1 MSIRIISVRAQNKNG
16 LGLEKAKTMTLE
28 HLIKNKAGQATE
40 SRPYIL
46 NLSRNDD
53 RSLMEELFKGGRI
66 QKVVDDYESQQREL
80 FQVENPSY
88 VYSPE
93 FEGKFSAYLEAL
105 QRQTPLWQQGRWAH
119 FPWLGLL
126 VHILEDTDFQ
136 AVRTA
141 RNRNLI
147 NMDEQNKFYNSVI
160 GIGGLSVGNSVAL
173 AIALQGGGRRF
184 RLADFDRLALTNL
197 NRIRAGIDCLG
208 MPKVDITA
216 RQIYLLNPY
225 AEIELFREGLNKE
238 NIKGFFEGPPKLD
251 VFIDELDNLAVKYL
265 AREEAR
271 RLRIPVVMGADNGD
285 NAVIDIERYDKEP
298 DLPFFNGR
306 IGDLSYES
314 LAGLDKFGIGSTI
327 AKHIGPE
334 NTAVRMQESLP
345 EMGKTIV
352 SWPQLGGAALLNG
365 SAVAYCVRKILAGQ
379 PLERNRALVSLDE
392 KLDPAFNSQA
402 EQINRQESTDVF
414 RKMLNL

>member
-1 MSIRIISVRAQNKNG
+1 
-16 LGLEKAKTMTLE
+16 MTLE
-28 HLIKNKAGQATE
+28 TLERLIQNKAWQATE
-40 SRPYIL
+40 SKPHIL
-46 NLSRNDD
+46 NLSRDDD
-53 RSLMEELFKGGRI
+53 RSRLQELFKDGRI
-66 QKVVDDYESQQREL
+66 QKVVDDYERQQLEL
-80 FQVENPSY
+80 FQVVNPGH
-88 VYSPE
+88 VYSQE
-93 FEGKFSAYLEAL
+93 FDVKFSVYLNAL
-105 QRQTPLWQQGRWAH
+105 QRDAPLWQQGRWAY
-119 FPWLGLL
+119 FPWLDLL
-126 VHILEDTDFQ
+126 VHILEDGDFQ

-147 NMDEQNKFYNSVI
+147 NEAEQKRFYNSVI

-173 AIALQGGGRRF
+173 AVALQGGGKRF

-208 MPKVDITA
+208 MPKVEITA

-225 AEIELFREGLNKE
+225 AEIELFGEGLNKE
-238 NIKGFFEGPPKLD
+238 NIRNFFKGPPKLD
-251 VFIDELDNLAVKYL
+251 VFIDELDNLAMKYL

-285 NAVIDIERYDKEP
+285 NAVIDIERYDEEP
-298 DLPFFNGR
+298 DLPFFHGR
-306 IGDLSYES
+306 IGDVSYEV

-345 EMGKTIV
+345 EMGRSIV

-365 SAVAYCVRKILAGQ
+365 SAVAYCVRRILTGQ
-379 PLERNRALVSLDE
+379 PLEKDRALISLDE

-402 EQINRQESTDVF
+402 EQINRQKSTEVF
-414 RKMLNL
+414 SKMLNL

>member
-1 MSIRIISVRAQNKNG
+1 MI
-16 LGLEKAKTMTLE
+16 LE
-28 HLIKNKAGQATE
+28 HLIKNKGGQANE
-40 SRPYIL
+40 SKPHIL

-53 RSLMEELFKGGRI
+53 RSFLEELFKGGRI

-80 FQVENPSY
+80 FQVENPNY

-93 FEGKFSAYLEAL
+93 FEGKFSAYLNAL
-105 QRQTPLWQQGRWAH
+105 QREAPLWQQGRWAY
-119 FPWLGLL
+119 FPWLDLL
-126 VHILEDTDFQ
+126 VHILEDGDFQ

-147 NMDEQNKFYNSVI
+147 SEAEQKKFYNSAI

-173 AIALQGGGRRF
+173 AVALQGGGRRF
-184 RLADFDRLALTNL
+184 RLADFDMLTLTNL

-208 MPKVDITA
+208 MPKVEITA

-225 AEIELFREGLNKE
+225 AKIELFREGLNKE
-238 NIKGFFEGPPKLD
+238 NIRGFFEGPPKLD
-251 VFIDELDNLAVKYL
+251 VFIDELDNLAVKYM

-298 DLPFFNGR
+298 ALPFFHGR
-306 IGDLSYES
+306 IGDVSYKE

-345 EMGKTIV
+345 VMGKTIV
-352 SWPQLGGAALLNG
+352 SWPQLGGAALING
-365 SAVAYCVRKILAGQ
+365 SAVAYCVRKILTGQ

-392 KLDPAFNSQA
+392 KLDPAFNSPA
-402 EQINRQESTDVF
+402 AQIKRQKSTEVF